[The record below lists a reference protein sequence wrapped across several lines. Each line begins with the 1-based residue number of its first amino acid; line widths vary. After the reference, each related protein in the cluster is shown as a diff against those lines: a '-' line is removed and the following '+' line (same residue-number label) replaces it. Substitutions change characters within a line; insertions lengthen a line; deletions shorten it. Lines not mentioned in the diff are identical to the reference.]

1 MSNQII
7 PKLTLYDFFAMLVPG
22 SLIEVELYSIIANQ
36 QLSDV
41 LSHLN
46 LGIIQIA
53 VATIIA
59 YLLGLLA
66 AKIMDCLYYVL
77 SCPYIF
83 LMELSYCIFKKKN
96 VRHAIRNSITPNKE
110 SFYNAYYKIME
121 LDRTHATSLG
131 TIKTQERQFAML
143 RTMIVPILMILFM
156 SICCCHKDEYLNGWC
171 ILFLLLIDVLAML
184 YTQFRIYMCV
194 WEDNAYLKDI
204 KTN

>member
-41 LSHLN
+41 LSLLN

-66 AKIMDCLYYVL
+66 AKLTDFFHYIVKRHNNCVL
-77 SCPYIF
+77 KRSIKY
-83 LMELSYCIFKKKN
+83 FKKQN
-96 VRHAIRNSITPNKE
+96 PNIETTIRPDKE
-110 SFYNAYYKIME
+110 FYNIAYYKIME
-121 LDRTHATSLG
+121 KDKDHATSLV
-131 TIKTQERQFAML
+131 TINAQERQFAML
-143 RTMIVPILMILFM
+143 RTMFVP
-156 SICCCHKDEYLNGWC
+156 
-171 ILFLLLIDVLAML
+171 LLLLFCCSKDYGGIFTLIIVDFLAMI
-184 YTQFRIYMCV
+184 YTQIRIYICV
-194 WEDNAYLKDI
+194 WEDYAYLPK
-204 KTN
+204 